1 MKELGGEDMIGL
13 TRGPVTLL
21 AAGAAGLLVWFATQI
36 DDSSTG
42 GFWAVYGLLAGAGL
56 VMALS
61 QLIGGWTKWG
71 PPRFS
76 LMVFLIAFVPALVCV
91 GWIALAS
98 QPQGNWFQGH
108 IQAWS
113 GDIHV
118 RGLVG
123 DLKEYLSALAF
134 GLGLMFGLTLD
145 TAAPA
150 AAPETTEAAPTRER
164 PFPTREEEE
173 DREARLADRRG
184 RRPVRIPSR

>member
-1 MKELGGEDMIGL
+1 MIGL

-21 AAGAAGLLVWFATQI
+21 AAGTAGLLVWLATQI

-42 GFWAVYGLLAGAGL
+42 GYWAVYGVLAGAGL

-71 PPRFS
+71 RPRFS
-76 LMVFLIAFVPALVCV
+76 VLVFLVAFVPALVCV

-98 QPQGNWFQGH
+98 QPHGNWFQH
-108 IQAWS
+108 HVRAWS
-113 GDIHV
+113 SDIHV

-123 DLKEYLSALAF
+123 DLKEYLSALAL
-134 GLGLMFGLTLD
+134 GLGLMLGLTLD

-150 AAPETTEAAPTRER
+150 AAPDTAEGPPTRER
-164 PFPTREEEE
+164 AFPSRGE
-173 DREARLADRRG
+173 DRETSPAEDRRG